1 MDDQAHHT
9 QRPEACETDFDFSDA
24 HDEQFCGYS
33 NSDSEPDDT
42 DNEEPDDVRRETSK
56 EPPFKEL
63 EIDLEWVNQ
72 KEEEVSC
79 IQDST
84 GFGNRFEKAELSAWA
99 SVRS

>member
-1 MDDQAHHT
+1 MHDQMHDQAHDT
-9 QRPEACETDFDFSDA
+9 QSFEVLETHSDLTNA
-24 HDEQFCGYS
+24 YEEHGCGYS
-33 NSDSEPDDT
+33 NIDSEPDNT
-42 DNEEPDDVRRETSK
+42 DNEESDDACRETSE

-84 GFGNRFEKAELSAWA
+84 GSW
-99 SVRS
+99 